1 MLSVSAPIW
10 LAGLAVIP
18 LIWWLHRLGDTD
30 AAAPVSAAFL
40 FHSQADEV
48 KTSHALPRANP
59 LWILRATLLSLL
71 VLALARLTWTLDSE
85 RHITVWFDDSLSMHA
100 HEDQRPRT
108 AIAARKLSAA
118 LDEADPAKVQILLL
132 SDHRLQF
139 DASAVAGEPR
149 AAAIARWTE
158 SHKPG
163 SPQIPFTLPRE
174 TENWLVSDGAD
185 RRVNTWMDDAV
196 FSRTIAVGS
205 ETENAA
211 ITAIMARRSLQQTA
225 LQHGSVRVRNL
236 GAADSKRSLTV
247 RADGQVILNEDL
259 EISPGGVIYSSFLV
273 PADTALV
280 AARLLPGD
288 ALALDDTLEIALDG
302 LQPVVVDFDSRCGSR
317 FGGALNANPGL
328 ELRAGTEREAALT
341 VRCAPSPEPS
351 AIPSISVHPAI
362 DYQTVTGPVH
372 WHHPAPGLSDAS
384 LDPSWLQINPDSA
397 RPPSDLT
404 LLSSPDM
411 GLSLI
416 DAQAGAI
423 DVFLDFEFAPLTERL
438 EYPLLVNALVEL
450 ALARPVLDPVVRA
463 TRNLAES
470 RIARQPEP
478 GIIASPAA
486 VAHSKTD
493 MTPYLLIL
501 ATLLLLADVLISLPG
516 GTLRGRASRGAA

>member
-1 MLSVSAPIW
+1 MLSLAAPIW
-10 LAGLAVIP
+10 LIGLTVIP
-18 LIWWLHRLGDTD
+18 LIWWLHRLGDPD

-40 FHSQADEV
+40 FNTQADET
-48 KTSHALPRANP
+48 KTSHTLPRANP

-85 RHITVWFDDSLSMHA
+85 RHITVWLDDSISMHA
-100 HEDQRPRT
+100 HEDERT
-108 AIAARKLSAA
+108 RTVIAARKLGAA
-118 LDEADPAKVQILLL
+118 LDEADPAKVQIRLL
-132 SDHRLQF
+132 SNHRQQF
-139 DASAVAGEPR
+139 DASALAGEPR
-149 AAAIARWTE
+149 SAAIVSWAD
-158 SHKPG
+158 SHRPG

-185 RRVNTWMDDAV
+185 HRVNAWMDGVV

-225 LQHGSVRVRNL
+225 LHHGSVRVHNL
-236 GAADSKRSLTV
+236 GTADSKRTLTV
-247 RADGQVILNEDL
+247 RADGQVVLDEDI
-259 EISPGGVIYSSFLV
+259 EITPGGVIYRNFRV
-273 PADTALV
+273 PADAALV

-288 ALALDDTLEIALDG
+288 ALALDDTLEIDMDG
-302 LQPVVVDFDSRCGSR
+302 LRPVMVDFDNRCGSH
-317 FGGALNANPGL
+317 FSGALKAHPGL
-328 ELRAGTEREAALT
+328 ELRAGTEQETALA

-351 AIPSISVHPAI
+351 AIPSISVHSATA
-362 DYQTVTGPVH
+362 YQAVTGPVQ
-372 WHHPAPGLSDAS
+372 WHRPLPGLSGMT
-384 LDPSWLQINPDSA
+384 LDPSWLLINPDSA
-397 RPPSDLT
+397 RPPSNLT

-411 GLSLI
+411 ELSLI

-423 DVFLDFEFAPLTERL
+423 DVFLDFESAPIVERL

-450 ALARPVLDPVVRA
+450 ALARPVLDPVVHA
-463 TRNLAES
+463 TRNLTES
-470 RIARQPEP
+470 HIARQPEP

-486 VAHSKTD
+486 IMHTRTD
-493 MTPYLLIL
+493 MTPYLLVL